1 MDARQRPGCYPV
13 PHAKLLVIFI
23 HGFLGGPAQ
32 FEHLVR
38 AVNDQG
44 YAAQT
49 LLLPGHGSHVFHFAR
64 HRGHEWQAAV
74 DEALRL
80 GLAQYEKVV
89 LMGHS
94 MGGLLSVNASRRVG
108 PAHGLV
114 LWETPLRLRMRLRGT
129 GNDLAV
135 ALLPRRLHNPIARAY
150 HEANNVRVLTPLGYL
165 FTLPRM
171 AELPRMMAAAE
182 RALAGV
188 KEPVLLIQ
196 SGADE
201 IVHPSSIER
210 LEKGLKNAQVTR
222 VALHA
227 SWHAYIPEDELALL
241 QDRLINW
248 LKTV

>member
-1 MDARQRPGCYPV
+1 V
-13 PHAKLLVIFI
+13 PNAKLLVIFI
-23 HGFLGGPAQ
+23 HGFLGGPGQ
-32 FEHLVR
+32 FDNLVR
-38 AVNDQG
+38 AVNEQG

-49 LLLPGHGSHVFHFAR
+49 LLLPGHGGHVFHFAR
-64 HRGHEWQAAV
+64 HRGQEWQAAV

-114 LWETPLRLRMRLRGT
+114 LWETPLRLRMRLRGI

-135 ALLPRRLHNPIARAY
+135 ALLPRRLHKPIARAY
-150 HEANNVRVLTPLGYL
+150 HEANNVRILTPLGYL

-182 RALAGV
+182 RELVRLNG
-188 KEPVLLIQ
+188 PVLLIQ

-201 IVHPSSIER
+201 IVHPSSLQR
-210 LEKGLKNAQVTR
+210 FEKGLQNAQVTR
-222 VALHA
+222 VVLHA
-227 SWHAYIPEDELALL
+227 SWHAYFPDDEFQLL
-241 QDRLINW
+241 RDRLIQW